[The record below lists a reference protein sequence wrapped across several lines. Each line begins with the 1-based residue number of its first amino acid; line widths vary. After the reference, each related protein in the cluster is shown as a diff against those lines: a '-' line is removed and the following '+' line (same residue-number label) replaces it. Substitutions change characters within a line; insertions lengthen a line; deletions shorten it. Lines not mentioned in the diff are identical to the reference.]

1 MKWTALTI
9 LLILSITAGAQSPYD
24 LDRKLGKENAALVE
38 FQFGILDDAE
48 RTAYIASV
56 GNRLVD
62 ALDTTYFPFS
72 FQIVPTI
79 EPNAFA
85 LPGGYCYVTTGLL
98 ELLTTE
104 EELACVL
111 AHEIIHAQNRHGVK
125 LQKKGILPALL
136 SIPGNILGVFNDD
149 LGALVNAPI
158 NASGALVMA
167 KYGRGFETEAD
178 TEGVKLAAKAG
189 YDPAA
194 LISAL
199 QKLSEVVQLA
209 TGHVEERS
217 YLNDHPITADRVKRI
232 EGMLEGLRV
241 EPIAP
246 LGALNETVDGL
257 LVGAPIEYGRTP
269 GDTTILLPAH
279 DVSIALEDGFQTQV
293 YASAVMAAN
302 EKSKS
307 ALALGRLPDTTTL
320 EATVRTMR
328 QNLKELPEGY
338 LLADEDITLGGFKG
352 HRIIFIDPSSRNRSH
367 YYLLWIRTSEG
378 VLQIVGLAPDGYT
391 GGVERAMASLRPL
404 NDREKSKMTQRFM
417 VIEKAQNG
425 ENLEAVSVRTKNTM
439 TPEMTALINKRPQEE
454 ILPEGAEIR
463 VVILKPYF

>member
-1 MKWTALTI
+1 MKSTALTI
-9 LLILSITAGAQSPYD
+9 LLILSTAAGAQSPYD

-178 TEGVKLAAKAG
+178 TEGVKLAAMAG

-232 EGMLEGLRV
+232 EGMLEGLRA

-246 LGALNETVDGL
+246 LGALNTIVDGL
-257 LVGAPIEYGRTP
+257 LVGVPIEYGYTP
-269 GDTTILLPAH
+269 GDTAILLPTQN
-279 DVSIALEDGFQTQV
+279 VSIGLADGFQTEV
-293 YASAVMAAN
+293 YAQAIMAAN

-307 ALALGRLPDTTTL
+307 ALAIGSLPDTTTL
-320 EATVRTMR
+320 DATVRTMR
-328 QNLKELPEGY
+328 KNLAELPEGY
-338 LLADEDITLGGFKG
+338 VLADEVYQQGGFTG
-352 HRIIFIDPSSRNRSH
+352 HRMVFIDPSSRNRAH
-367 YYLLWIRTSEG
+367 YFLLWIRTEAG

-391 GGVERAMASLRPL
+391 EGVTRALSTIRPL
-404 NDREKSKMTQRFM
+404 SDVEKSSMTQRYM
-417 VIEKAQNG
+417 EIAKAVEG
-425 ENLEAVSVRTKNTM
+425 ETLGDLSMRTKNTM